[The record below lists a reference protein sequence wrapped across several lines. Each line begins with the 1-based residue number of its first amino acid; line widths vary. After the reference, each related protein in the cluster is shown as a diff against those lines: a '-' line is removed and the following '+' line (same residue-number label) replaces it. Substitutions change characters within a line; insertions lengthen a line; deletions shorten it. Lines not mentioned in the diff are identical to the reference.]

1 MITICIAA
9 YRYDAGPLLES
20 LQGALRQGSESV
32 RVLLAD
38 DSSGEPWTGV
48 YDTLAQ
54 QFGIDILR
62 PEENLGRVGIR
73 NLLAQKAESDW
84 LLFLDVDSVIP
95 DSDFIRRY
103 QEAAKQADVV
113 AGGTLYT
120 PDQEG
125 AGSLRHRYGLARE
138 MVSAAKRQQTP
149 YARLALNNLLIQ
161 RETFFA
167 AGGLDRAIQGY
178 GHEDTLLG
186 RQLERIGAR
195 ILHIDNPVLHTGLEE
210 DETFITKSEEAAR
223 NLARLYQAGKLGPE
237 DARLIRT
244 GLRVGQMGL
253 GWMVRL
259 VAGLY
264 PTPSLRGL
272 DLRKLAAF
280 VAELGAR
287 P

>member
-20 LQGALRQGSESV
+20 LQGALRQGGEGI
-32 RVLLAD
+32 RVLLGED
-38 DSSGEPWTGV
+38 GSEEPWTGA

-54 QFGIDILR
+54 QYGIEVVR
-62 PEENLGRVGIR
+62 PEVNLGRVGIR
-73 NLLAQKAESDW
+73 NLLAQKAESEW

-103 QEAAKQADVV
+103 HQAARQADVV

-125 AGSLRHRYGLARE
+125 EGSLRHRYGRSRE
-138 MVSAAKRQQTP
+138 MVSAAKRKLAP
-149 YARLALNNLLIQ
+149 YVRLALNNLFIRRQ
-161 RETFFA
+161 TFLD
-167 AGGLDRAIQGY
+167 AGGLDTGIKGY

-195 ILHIDNPVLHTGLEE
+195 ILHIDNPVLHTGLE
-210 DETFITKSEEAAR
+210 DDTRFIAKSEEGAR
-223 NLARLYQAGKLGPE
+223 NLARLYKAGKLGPQ
-237 DARLIRT
+237 DARLISA
-244 GLRVGQMGL
+244 GLWVKQLGL
-253 GWMVRL
+253 GWL
-259 VAGLY
+259 VSLLAGLY

-272 DLRKLAAF
+272 DMRKLAAF
-280 VAELGAR
+280 AAELR
-287 P
+287 H